1 MVILNAAKMITTK
14 KGDFGKSCFLGKE
27 VDKDGPLLEA
37 IGNLDE
43 LQAVLEIVRADG
55 KIIDDLV
62 DIMAFLVC
70 DKKNDFAKKVD
81 FLEKKIEEKE
91 KNRIKFNGFA
101 KFEGE
106 KSLNFNWARTV
117 CRRAER
123 RVVALNR
130 IQKIDKNILK
140 YMNRLSD
147 YLFLE
152 AIKQQIKK

>member
-1 MVILNAAKMITTK
+1 MSFVVIQNVVKMITTK

-43 LQAVLEIVRADG
+43 LQAVLEIVGVDE

-70 DKKNDFAKKVD
+70 DKKNDFKEKVN
-81 FLEKKIEEKE
+81 FLEKQIEEKE
-91 KNRIKFNGFA
+91 KKVPKFRGFA
-101 KFEGE
+101 KFEGKE
-106 KSLNFNWARTV
+106 SLNFNWARTV

-123 RVVALNR
+123 RIVTLSSG
-130 IQKIDKNILK
+130 QKLDENILK

-147 YLFLE
+147 YLFLK
-152 AIKQQIKK
+152 AIK